1 MKIYFLLVL
10 CVLFWSANFVI
21 GRFVAGSIMPFE
33 LAFFRWFGVFI
44 VTLPFLFLH
53 RKKIFLAI
61 RMHFGILLILAT
73 LGIAGFNTFLYIGLQ
88 DTTATNALL
97 INSSIPILILFL
109 SAIILKKK
117 ITQRQTFGILLS
129 TFGVIFLVL
138 KGDIHTLLTL
148 NFNQGDFWVIVSSVC
163 WATYS
168 VLIKFKPSSLSSFE
182 FFIAIVALG
191 TLILLP
197 FYLYQG
203 YSLSREISILA
214 HYYWAIAYVVIF
226 TSILSY
232 YLWHLGITHIGADR
246 TGQFTHLM
254 PVFGSFLAYLFL
266 GEVLE
271 FYHLIGVIL
280 IGWGIYLSLFAKRV
294 KSFGEG
300 LPIKKP

>member
-1 MKIYFLLVL
+1 MKIYALLVL

-33 LAFFRWFGVFI
+33 LAFFRWLGVFV
-44 VTLPFLFLH
+44 VTLPFLLLH
-53 RKKIFLAI
+53 VKKIVLAI
-61 RMHFGILLILAT
+61 KTDFWILFVLAS

-109 SAIILKKK
+109 STLILKIR
-117 ITQRQTFGILLS
+117 ITKRQTFGILLS
-129 TFGVIFLVL
+129 TFGVIYLVL

-148 NFNQGDFWVIVSSVC
+148 NFNQGDFWVIVSSMC
-163 WATYS
+163 WASYS
-168 VLIKFKPSSLSSFE
+168 VLIKFKPASLKSFE
-182 FFIAIVALG
+182 FFVTIVAMG

-203 YSLSREISILA
+203 YTMQREISMLRD
-214 HYYWAIAYVVIF
+214 YYWAIAYVIIF
-226 TSILSY
+226 ASLSSY

-254 PVFGSFLAYLFL
+254 PVFGSILAYLFL

-271 FYHLIGVIL
+271 MYHLMGIVL
-280 IGWGIYLSLFAKRV
+280 IGFGIYLSLFAKR
-294 KSFGEG
+294 
-300 LPIKKP
+300 LKKE